1 MHIPTTK
8 QLDSYGK
15 DAGAVLDAIEMDLQ
29 RELDAWSME
38 FPRRRVSYLMLR
50 DKIKRV
56 RALRKLYFLGDG
68 E

>member
-38 FPRRRVSYLMLR
+38 FPRRRAMLR
-50 DKIKRV
+50 DQIKRV
-56 RALRKLYFLGDG
+56 QALRESYFLGDG